1 MYIIKILL
9 YIFLNNKILSKFSK
23 ITNNNFSYM
32 TLIHIILIK
41 SKLTVLILLIHILK
55 HIHINSINNE
65 VFSRII

>member
-23 ITNNNFSYM
+23 ITYFIGFIFLNILNNNNFSYM

-41 SKLTVLILLIHILK
+41 SYTLTIKRQILYY
-55 HIHINSINNE
+55 
-65 VFSRII
+65 